1 MKTWVI
7 TVESDGFDKTYT
19 VRAENEKQAIERVH
33 AKIVA
38 EDWVERAKKKIE
50 ER

>member
-7 TVESDGFDKTYT
+7 TIESNDSNKTYT
-19 VRAENEKQAIERVH
+19 VRAINEKQAIERVH

-38 EDWVERAKKKIE
+38 EELVKEIKKEID
-50 ER
+50 